1 MKVYISGKIGEEV
14 ISDATRAK
22 FAKAEEELKARGY
35 DVFNPCDER
44 WQRVLKEGYEI
55 QFFDREKTIP
65 ANSISFYAYALLRDQ
80 MVMTTKDA
88 VYFLE
93 DWINSKGAKSE
104 HQFAAAIGLEII
116 YEFEEHIKYFDENE

>member
-1 MKVYISGKIGEEV
+1 MKIYISGKIGEVV
-14 ISDATRAK
+14 ISEATRAK
-22 FAKAEEELKARGY
+22 FAKAEEKLKDRGFE
-35 DVFNPCDER
+35 VFNPCDEK
-44 WQRVLKEGYEI
+44 WQTVLKEGYEN
-55 QFFDREKTIP
+55 QFFDCKKTIP
-65 ANSISFYAYALLRDQ
+65 ATSVSFYTYALLRDQ
-80 MVMTTKDA
+80 MVMATKDA